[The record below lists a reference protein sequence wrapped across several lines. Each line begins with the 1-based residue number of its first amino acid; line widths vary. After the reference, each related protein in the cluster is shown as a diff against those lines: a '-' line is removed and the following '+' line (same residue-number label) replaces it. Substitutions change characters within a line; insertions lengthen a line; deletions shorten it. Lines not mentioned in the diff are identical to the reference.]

1 MKFDLRPEALKKKK
15 KGVVIGPMVC
25 LLFIEIHVT
34 QILKMDVSKSNES
47 LRGLKPTH

>member
-1 MKFDLRPEALKKKK
+1 MKFDLRPEALKEK

-47 LRGLKPTH
+47 LRGLKPTR